1 MAGNGANGQGTAAAI
16 NGRAYPIEDHVCDV
30 VVIGAGGSGLRAVV
44 GCSEAG
50 LRTACITKVFP
61 TRSHTV
67 AAQGGIAAALG
78 NMGEDDWRWH
88 MYDTVKGS
96 DWLGDQDAI
105 EYLCR
110 NAPEAVYELEHWGL
124 PFSRREEDGKIYQ
137 RPFGGMTTHYGKG
150 TALRTCAAADR
161 TGHAMLHTMYGQA
174 LRHSAKFFIE
184 YFAIDLIMDDDG
196 RCRGVVAMNLDD
208 GTIHRFSAQM
218 TILATGGY
226 GRIYASCTGAHT
238 QTGDGNAMVLR
249 ADLPLQDMEFIQFHP
264 TGIYGAGCL
273 ITEGARGEGG
283 YVVNAQGERFME
295 RYAPSAKDLASRD
308 VVSRAMTIE
317 IREGRGVGP
326 KKDHIYLHLDHLDP
340 AVLQERLPGISES
353 AKIFAGVDV
362 TREPIPVL
370 PTVHY
375 NMGGIATNYHGEA
388 LTKKDRNSDYVVPG
402 LMALGEAACVSVH
415 GANRLGSNSL
425 IDLVVFGRAA
435 ALRCAEILTPND
447 KHPDLPKDCAERA
460 LSRLDKFRHAS
471 GGTPTAQIRA
481 RMQHVMQNNCAVFRT
496 GEVLQEGSKLIHEVY
511 ESVADLRVSDRSL
524 IWNSDLIETLE
535 FANLIEQAVVA
546 MDAAANRIESRGA
559 HAREDFPARDDK
571 DWMKHTL
578 TWLDRKTGKVTVDYR
593 PVHTYTLTNDVS
605 YIEPKARVY

>member
-1 MAGNGANGQGTAAAI
+1 MATNGAQKNAQATPAI
-16 NGRAYPIEDHVCDV
+16 NGRAYPIEDHTYDV

-88 MYDTVKGS
+88 MYDTVKGA

-105 EYLCR
+105 DYLCR
-110 NAPEAVYELEHWGL
+110 NAPAAVYELDHWGL

-137 RPFGGMTTHYGKG
+137 RPFGGMTTNYGQG
-150 TALRTCAAADR
+150 TAQRTCAAADR
-161 TGHAMLHTMYGQA
+161 TGHAMLHTLYGQA
-174 LRHSAKFFIE
+174 LKHQTEFYIE
-184 YFAIDLIMDDDG
+184 YFALDLIVDDEG
-196 RCRGVVAMNLDD
+196 RCRGVIALNLEN
-208 GTIHRFSAQM
+208 GSIHRFRAQM
-218 TILATGGY
+218 TMIATGGY
-226 GRIYASCTGAHT
+226 GRAYLTCTGAHT

-249 ADLPLQDMEFIQFHP
+249 AGLPLQDMEFVQFHP

-273 ITEGARGEGG
+273 ITEGSRGEGG
-283 YVVNAQGERFME
+283 YLVNSEGERFME

-308 VVSRAMTIE
+308 VVSRSMTVE
-317 IREGRGVGP
+317 IREGRGVG
-326 KKDHIYLHLDHLDP
+326 KEHDHIYLHLDHLDP
-340 AVLQERLPGISES
+340 AVLAERLPGISES
-353 AKIFAGVDV
+353 ARIFAGVDV

-375 NMGGIATNYHGEA
+375 NMGGIACNFHGEA
-388 LTKKDRNSDYVVPG
+388 LTKKNGDAETVIPG
-402 LMALGEAACVSVH
+402 LMALGEAGCVSVH

-435 ALRCAEILTPND
+435 AHRCADILDAGASQQELPNNSAD
-447 KHPDLPKDCAERA
+447 MA
-460 LSRLDKFRHAS
+460 LSRLDKFRYAS
-471 GGTPTAQIRA
+471 GSTPTAKLRLK
-481 RMQHVMQNNCAVFRT
+481 MQKVMQTNCAVFRT
-496 GEVLQEGSKLIHEVY
+496 AEVLEEGHNLIHDIYRGISDV
-511 ESVADLRVSDRSL
+511 SVSDRSM

-535 FANLIEQAVVA
+535 LDNLLAQSVVT
-546 MDAAANRIESRGA
+546 MDAARNRTESRGA
-559 HAREDFPARDDK
+559 HAREDYPIRDDEN
-571 DWMKHTL
+571 WMKHTL
-578 TWLDRKTGKVTVDYR
+578 TWMNVKGEVTIDYR
-593 PVHTYTLTNDVS
+593 PVHTYTMTNDVS